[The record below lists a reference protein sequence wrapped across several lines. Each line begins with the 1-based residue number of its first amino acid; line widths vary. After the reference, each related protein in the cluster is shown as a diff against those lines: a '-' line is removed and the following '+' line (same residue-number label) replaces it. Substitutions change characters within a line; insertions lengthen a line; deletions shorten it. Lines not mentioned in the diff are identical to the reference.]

1 MQDDSHIYFEM
12 FYLNSTQLKA
22 MRLERYPDNA
32 YNQIKKYGKGRN
44 DATKSINKKCWFGG
58 GGLVIPEFMSKK
70 NEPVLSRPNCASRF
84 MKYLLQ
90 VVSSAR
96 VCAHISFNKS

>member
-1 MQDDSHIYFEM
+1 M
-12 FYLNSTQLKA
+12 FYVNSTQLKA

-90 VVSSAR
+90 VVSSAP